1 MGNQRARSRGYRHG
15 TRNVFSRPFRQKG
28 LINLTTYLREYK
40 LGDYVDI
47 KVNAAQQ
54 KGMPYLAYQGRT
66 GKVWNITKRGLGVE
80 LNKKVGGRIFRKRI
94 NVRIEHVQPSRCRED
109 FLARRNRNE
118 ELKVRHLF
126 PETTPAAAPG
136 RRCRPQQLCRGACT
150 W

>member
-1 MGNQRARSRGYRHG
+1 MGCLCEQ
-15 TRNVFSRPFRQKG
+15 
-28 LINLTTYLREYK
+28 

-109 FLARRNRNE
+109 FLNRRNRNE
-118 ELKVRHLF
+118 ELKVLLVHV
-126 PETTPAAAPG
+126 
-136 RRCRPQQLCRGACT
+136 
-150 W
+150 